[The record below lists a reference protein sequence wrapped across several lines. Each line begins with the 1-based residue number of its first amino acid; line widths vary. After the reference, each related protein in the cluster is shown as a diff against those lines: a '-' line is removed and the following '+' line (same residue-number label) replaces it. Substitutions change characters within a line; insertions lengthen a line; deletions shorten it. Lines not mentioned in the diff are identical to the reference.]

1 MAKAAAKKKQSKG
14 NPRLGVQEAIEQGV
28 SAIQK
33 GNRQEAY
40 TLFEKTAEVHPN
52 VSEVWVW
59 LGGTSPDLDSAE
71 TAFER
76 AYSLNPD
83 NEEASLGLRWVR
95 LRRKASLADIV
106 GATVPMPAPI
116 SGASAVGAAS
126 GGTATPL
133 HSQPLS
139 HFLPGDVAGAEASL
153 TCPNC
158 GKMNKA
164 SERFCVDCGQ
174 GLATGQARD
183 TVEREHAAYIQAPQN
198 KGLRANRTLLIVA
211 VIAVALAVG
220 AFLYW
225 YAQVRPH

>member
-1 MAKAAAKKKQSKG
+1 MAKAAAKKKQNKG

-28 SAIQK
+28 SAIQN

-40 TLFEKTAEVHPN
+40 TLFEKTAGVHPN

-59 LGGTSPDLDSAE
+59 LGGTSPDLDTAE

-106 GATVPMPAPI
+106 GATVPMPGPI
-116 SGASAVGAAS
+116 SGASAIAAAS
-126 GGTATPL
+126 GGTATPV

-139 HFLPGDVAGAEASL
+139 HYPLGNDVAAEGAL
-153 TCPNC
+153 TCSNC
-158 GKMNKA
+158 GRTNKA
-164 SERFCVDCGQ
+164 DERFCVDCGQ
-174 GLATGQARD
+174 NLTSGPKRD
-183 TVEREHAAYIQAPQN
+183 AIEREQPAYIEASSG
-198 KGLRANRTLLIVA
+198 KGLLANRTILIGV
-211 VIAVALAVG
+211 VVAVALAVG

-225 YAQVRPH
+225 YTAIRPH